1 VVYFVQILRH
11 VNQPTGQAK
20 GQAPGYAEMEI
31 AEKFQMKIEIP
42 SSCELRDKF
51 VALSVQTLPI
61 CALPARNYTV
71 CDRYFPSVP
80 GPTFPNRLFLP
91 AAQTERKS

>member
-1 VVYFVQILRH
+1 MVCFVQILRH
-11 VNQPTGQAK
+11 VNQPTGQTK
-20 GQAPGYAEMEI
+20 GQAPGHTEMDI
-31 AEKFQMKIEIP
+31 AEKLHTKVEAP

-51 VALSVQTLPI
+51 AALGVQILPI
-61 CALPARNYTV
+61 YGVLARNYTT
-71 CDRYFPSVP
+71 CNRYFPSVP